1 MKTNVISAILVTVSL
16 GALGAMAVNAQTSYP
31 GVGTPTPSAAT
42 MAQNNRAMVNEPNYV
57 LAMAYHES
65 MCAFADALNGQTVGG
80 GAVDVDFARA
90 AVVEMRRSFDQMKK
104 YNEEYMETI
113 SAEVRAQSATTMQT
127 LETQRAD
134 LNAQLTLLETE
145 VKLDKPDAKKVATL
159 AAGVHT
165 QLDAM
170 MTMNQGSSS
179 TGMTMKH

>member
-1 MKTNVISAILVTVSL
+1 
-16 GALGAMAVNAQTSYP
+16 
-31 GVGTPTPSAAT
+31 
-42 MAQNNRAMVNEPNYV
+42 
-57 LAMAYHES
+57 
-65 MCAFADALNGQTVGG
+65 
-80 GAVDVDFARA
+80 
-90 AVVEMRRSFDQMKK
+90 MRRSFDQMKK